1 MVGEK
6 KQDFRICVSQVVL
19 DEAKQGDAEASA
31 RRMGFLADLDLL
43 DLTDAVYELAEALL
57 NSGVVPGKAARDSIH
72 IAATAVHGMDYL
84 LTWNCAHIANAEIE
98 RKVRQIC
105 SDKGFECPVICTP
118 EELLGE

>member
-43 DLTDAVYELAEALL
+43 DLTDAV
-57 NSGVVPGKAARDSIH
+57 
-72 IAATAVHGMDYL
+72 
-84 LTWNCAHIANAEIE
+84 
-98 RKVRQIC
+98 
-105 SDKGFECPVICTP
+105 
-118 EELLGE
+118 